1 MSEYFKSH
9 IDNNKGN
16 IVIELFYGTEFIYKT
31 VNLWRDI
38 VNEYSNTGFDPLT
51 PKRRHLKV
59 GVLREQKNKYDITEN
74 DFKEAK
80 KAESNMIVTKKEEV
94 EKPLNSGTKQVI
106 LEHVTDQLVEYTP
119 EKSTKLVRA
128 IERNSHID
136 GNKIIVGSDGK
147 INYWF
152 YLEHRFTNSWDA
164 KNDRVLRGVG
174 KQSEIMPPL
183 KTTKLVTDMWINNY
197 LSRVYA

>member
-9 IDNNKGN
+9 IDSNKGN
-16 IVIELFYGTEFIYKT
+16 IVIELFYGTEFVYKT

-38 VNEYSNTGFDPLT
+38 VNEYSDTNIDPLT
-51 PKRRHLKV
+51 PVRRHLKV
-59 GVLREQKNKYDITEN
+59 KVLREQQSKYDITEE
-74 DFKEAK
+74 DFKKAK
-80 KAESNMIVTKKEEV
+80 KAESNMIITKKEEV

-136 GNKIIVGSDGK
+136 GNKIIVGNDGK
-147 INYWF
+147 VDYWF